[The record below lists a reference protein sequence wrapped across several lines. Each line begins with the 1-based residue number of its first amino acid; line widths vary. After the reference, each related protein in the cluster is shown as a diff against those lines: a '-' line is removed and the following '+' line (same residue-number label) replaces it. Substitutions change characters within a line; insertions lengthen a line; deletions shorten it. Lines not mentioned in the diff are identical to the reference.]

1 MTGSERMVMALALA
15 KKHGVAVIEDN
26 CERHSNE
33 VVLDLER
40 IGAVGCG
47 VMPAR
52 YEAGHGWI
60 LHADDGL
67 VHKTYNTSLSIGKD
81 CTSRGV
87 PWVDFDG
94 RIAKHADPRCPECF
108 PIRSCKPAEV

>member
-1 MTGSERMVMALALA
+1 MTGSERMVRALALA
-15 KKHGVAVIEDN
+15 KKHGVAVIEN
-26 CERHSNE
+26 NYERHPTE
-33 VVLDLER
+33 VLDELREM
-40 IGAVGCG
+40 G
-47 VMPAR
+47 VVTEYRMSGR
-52 YEAGHGWI
+52 HGKI

-94 RIAKHADPRCPECF
+94 RMAKRADPRCPQCF
-108 PIRSCKPAEV
+108 PIRASKEAK